1 MSLESNTKR
10 KRPDD
15 ERELIAKAHVLLK
28 KVNSTSAAAAD
39 AALASLGGLA
49 AYQAASLGGESAC
62 GGVDSSDWVKEEL
75 SNRKQPA
82 SSSTTGSSSST
93 SSANA
98 DARLLDVGAIVAR
111 YEEEYNATHIDLTSN
126 DPQVQKIDFFDFA
139 KKTQADNVY
148 FTTVVLSLVVNFVGS
163 ARARGDML
171 QKASELL
178 RPQGL
183 LFFVLPSACVDNS
196 RYLDQSLLLEILKV
210 CGFEDLDVS
219 RSNNGRL
226 WRCIGRK
233 HGDDSPAFDVASF
246 QKKRVLRGGPDRNN
260 FTIQFSSVNVNVN
273 DPVAVV
279 AGTCSKKALSKRPG
293 ADVLSSNQRKRLRQ
307 QKMKE
312 SRNKVEL
319 L

>member
-82 SSSTTGSSSST
+82 SSR
-93 SSANA
+93 ANA
-98 DARLLDVGAIVAR
+98 NTRLLDVGAIVAR
-111 YEEEYNATHIDLTSN
+111 YEEEYNATHIDLTST

-139 KKTQADNVY
+139 KKSQADNVS
-148 FTTVVLSLVVNFVGS
+148 FSTVVLSLVVNFVGS

-171 QKASELL
+171 RKASELL

-183 LFFVLPSACVDNS
+183 LFLVLPAACVDNS

-233 HGDDSPAFDVASF
+233 HGDGSPAFDVASV

-260 FTIQFSSVNVNVN
+260 FIIQFSSVNVN
-273 DPVAVV
+273 DPVAGV
-279 AGTCSKKALSKRPG
+279 CSKKAPPKRPV
-293 ADVLSSNQRKRLRQ
+293 AAVLSSNQRKRLRQ

>member
-1 MSLESNTKR
+1 MSLEKSKR

-75 SNRKQPA
+75 AKQPA
-82 SSSTTGSSSST
+82 SPNS
-93 SSANA
+93 
-98 DARLLDVGAIVAR
+98 RLLDVGAIVAR
-111 YEEEYNATHIDLTSN
+111 YEEEYNATHIDLGSN

-139 KKTQADNVY
+139 KEAGNAS
-148 FTTVVLSLVVNFVGS
+148 FSTVVLSLVVNFVGS
-163 ARARGDML
+163 AGARGDML
-171 QKASELL
+171 KKASELL

-196 RYLDQSLLLEILKV
+196 RYLDQALLLKVLKA
-210 CGFEDLDVS
+210 CGFDDLDVS
-219 RSNNGRL
+219 RSKNGRL
-226 WRCIGRK
+226 WRCVGRK
-233 HGDDSPAFDVASF
+233 HSSPTCDVASF

-260 FTIQFSSVNVNVN
+260 FTIQFSTVN
-273 DPVAVV
+273 DPA
-279 AGTCSKKALSKRPG
+279 AGACAKKAPISTKV
-293 ADVLSSNQRKRLRQ
+293 VLSSNQRKRLRQ
-307 QKMKE
+307 KKMKE

-319 L
+319 

>member
-1 MSLESNTKR
+1 MSSSLESKTKR

-82 SSSTTGSSSST
+82 PS
-93 SSANA
+93 
-98 DARLLDVGAIVAR
+98 RLLDVGAIVAR
-111 YEEEYNATHIDLTSN
+111 YEEEYNATHIDLTSK
-126 DPQVQKIDFFDFA
+126 DLHVQKIDFFDFA
-139 KKTQADNVY
+139 KEAQADQVS
-148 FTTVVLSLVVNFVGS
+148 FSTVVLSLVVNFVGS
-163 ARARGDML
+163 AQARGDML
-171 QKASELL
+171 KKASELL

-210 CGFEDLDVS
+210 CGFENLDVS
-219 RSNNGRL
+219 HSNNGRL

-233 HGDDSPAFDVASF
+233 QRDGKISPAFDVTSF

-260 FTIQFSSVNVNVN
+260 FTIQFSSVN
-273 DPVAVV
+273 DDPAIAGTGSKKKAPSKGPVATAV
-279 AGTCSKKALSKRPG
+279 
-293 ADVLSSNQRKRLRQ
+293 VLSSNQRKRLRKK
-307 QKMKE
+307 KMKE
-312 SRNKVEL
+312 NRKEG
-319 L
+319 